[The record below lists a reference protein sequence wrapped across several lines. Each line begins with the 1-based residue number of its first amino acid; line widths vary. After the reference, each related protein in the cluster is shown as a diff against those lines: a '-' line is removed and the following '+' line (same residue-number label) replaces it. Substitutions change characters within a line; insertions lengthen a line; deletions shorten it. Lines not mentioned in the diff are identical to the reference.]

1 MSEQDWQNIK
11 QKMKILGID
20 FGKKKVGLAWAET
33 NTGLS
38 EPLGVFPILTFFQLL
53 QGNKVGLNLEEVD
66 KIIIG
71 KTGGKIDKEI
81 EKFAEEVKKL
91 SSKPIFF
98 YDETLTSQEA
108 QKNLIMA
115 GVGKKKRK
123 KKEDALSAALML
135 QYYLE
140 SKG

>member
-1 MSEQDWQNIK
+1 LSEQGRQNIK

-20 FGKKKVGLAWAET
+20 FGKKKVGVAWAET
-33 NTGLS
+33 DTGLS
-38 EPLGVFPILTFFQLL
+38 EPLGVFPILVFFQRLKE
-53 QGNKVGLNLEEVD
+53 NKIGFDLEEIE

-81 EKFAEEVKKL
+81 EKFAEQVRKITL
-91 SSKPIFF
+91 KPISF

-108 QKNLIMA
+108 QKNLTFS
-115 GVGKKKRK
+115 GLGKKKRK
-123 KKEDALSAALML
+123 KREDALSAALML

-140 SKG
+140 SQG